1 MPLEASIS
9 LDFRKKVTR
18 SIFSIILFAFV
29 FISLILFSVAFAAA
43 SAYFGFVIIITKP
56 MWLTLLI
63 GAGLVAMGILV
74 IIFLFRFV
82 TVKYKTDVT
91 GLTEITREEQ
101 PDLFEALE
109 EIVNKVQTK
118 FPRKVYLSQDV
129 NASVFY
135 DSSFW
140 SMFLPVKKNLVI
152 GMGLVNAISIDELKA
167 ILAHEFGHFSQRS
180 MKVGSYVYHVNQVLY
195 NLLSDNASYNN
206 LVESIA
212 RLHGVIAIFVNA
224 SMKIIAGI
232 RWILIKMYSFI
243 NLNYMALSREMEF
256 HADEV
261 AARAIGSKP
270 LMTSLLRI
278 NLADQA
284 YNSVIEYYNNR
295 IIDAVVTNNIYP
307 QQKQVMHFI
316 AEENKIPFQNGFP
329 FIEQEFL
336 SQYNKSKIV
345 LTNQWASHPSTQD
358 RVARLE
364 ELNIEQIVTNAQPAV
379 TLFKAYETLQA
390 SLTNELF
397 KTVNYEKEITPLET
411 DEFFHAY
418 STTYKSSSFDPA
430 YNGYYDHKNIEAF
443 DLYKIPKEVNSDNNT
458 PNDLYGPAVIDKVY
472 TMISMEGDIRIIKEL
487 QEGKSGYKTF
497 DYDGLKYTIK
507 ESEELLL
514 QLQKDID
521 ILKKDINQHDL
532 HIFNYFFTKASE
544 IGKESELMANYDVF
558 FQNDLDWERQASLY
572 TKCMQDA
579 AFIYESTPIDI
590 IEVKIKQL
598 NESETELKK
607 ELIVILEKDKESNFL
622 DEEIKQAFD
631 LYLSKDWIYFINP
644 NYDDAALD
652 VLSNA
657 IKYYQQA
664 MSKYYYIL
672 KKQLLDFQ
680 VEFVK

>member
-1 MPLEASIS
+1 MPIDALISI
-9 LDFRKKVTR
+9 DFRKKVSR
-18 SIFSIILFAFV
+18 SIFSIFLFAIV
-29 FISLILFSVAFAAA
+29 FLSLILLSVAFAIA
-43 SAYFGFVIIITKP
+43 SAYLGFIIIIAKP
-56 MWLTLLI
+56 MWLTLLM

-82 TVKYKTDVT
+82 TVKYKTDIS
-91 GLTEITREEQ
+91 GLTEITRVNQ
-101 PDLFEALE
+101 PDLFAALD
-109 EIVNKVQTK
+109 EIVNKVDTN
-118 FPRKVYLSQDV
+118 FPRKVYLSQEV

-180 MKVGSYVYHVNQVLY
+180 MKVGSYVYHVNQVLF
-195 NLLSDNASYNN
+195 NLLRDNSSYNN

-212 RLHGVIAIFVNA
+212 RLHGIIAIFVNA
-224 SMKIIAGI
+224 SMKIIEGI
-232 RWILIKMYSFI
+232 RWILIKMYNII
-243 NLNYMALSREMEF
+243 NLNYLALSREMEF

-295 IIDAVVTNNIYP
+295 INDAVVTNNIYP

-316 AEENKIPFQNGFP
+316 AKENKIPFQNDFP
-329 FIEQEFL
+329 LIEQEFL
-336 SQYNKSKIV
+336 SQFNKSKIV

-364 ELNIEQIVTNAQPAV
+364 VLNVEQHVTNSQPAV
-379 TLFKAYETLQA
+379 TLFKEYETLQA
-390 SLTNELF
+390 SLTYELF

-411 DEFFHAY
+411 DEFVKTY
-418 STTYKSSSFDPA
+418 ITSYKSTSFDPV

-443 DLYKIPKEVNSDNNT
+443 DLYSIPKQVTSENT
-458 PNDLYGPAVIDKVY
+458 TAIDLYGPAIIDKVY
-472 TMISMEGDIRIIKEL
+472 TMISMEGDIRLIKEL

-497 DYDGLKYTIK
+497 DYNGLKYTINK
-507 ESEELLL
+507 SDELLL
-514 QLQKDID
+514 HLQQEIEN
-521 ILKKDINQHDL
+521 LKNEINQHDQL
-532 HIFNYFFTKASE
+532 IFYFFILRATE
-544 IGKESELMANYDVF
+544 IGKESDLIAYYSVF
-558 FQNDLDWERQASLY
+558 FQNDLDWERQANLY
-572 TKCMQDA
+572 TKCIQKA
-579 AFIYESTPIDI
+579 AFIYESTPLDI
-590 IEVKIKQL
+590 IEEKIIQL
-598 NESETELKK
+598 KESETELKE
-607 ELIVILEKDKESNFL
+607 ELKKIGDKDKERNFL
-622 DEEIKQAFD
+622 NEEIKQAFE
-631 LYLSKDWIYFINP
+631 LYLSKDWIYFSNP
-644 NYDDAALD
+644 NYDDTALE

-657 IKYYQQA
+657 INYYQQA
-664 MSKYYYIL
+664 MSKNYYNL

-680 VEFVK
+680 AVFIK